1 MQKEIPHE
9 IIQLLDGI
17 KFQNEK
23 IFEMQEEQVQWN
35 KQYAIN
41 LKCILDKINEMYQI
55 TRDFKQTKTKSIQQN
70 LNTHPSLTTTFT
82 PKSINNSLQIIPN
95 ESSSKKRISSPI
107 INKSSHT
114 TNVKNIQNT
123 QRTNPVQSLVDL
135 QDNLLKRTK
144 EISKTPTKRLE
155 IEDIP
160 NQKKSRL
167 NYIISTNVNDL
178 FKLEEVLMSIDSEE
192 VFDQITEENIKKMI
206 PCIVNIFIVGDNLQK
221 EFVALEFVW
230 EITRK
235 HERIFEGTE
244 GVVLANKL
252 LHSLQLFYSTPN
264 VQTDDCPLNSDEMKW
279 LFEFFMNYS
288 N

>member
-1 MQKEIPHE
+1 MQREVPPE

-17 KFQNEK
+17 KLQNGK

-35 KQYAIN
+35 KQHAIN
-41 LKCILDKINEMYQI
+41 LKSILDKINEMYQI
-55 TRDFKQTKTKSIQQN
+55 IRDFKETKRKSIQPN
-70 LNTHPSLTTTFT
+70 NTIHPSLTTTLT
-82 PKSINNSLQIIPN
+82 PKSNNKQLEINTHEGSAKKK
-95 ESSSKKRISSPI
+95 SSNPL
-107 INKSSHT
+107 INKLSHNNT
-114 TNVKNIQNT
+114 VKNQENT
-123 QRTNPVQSLVDL
+123 QRTNALQSLVDL
-135 QDNLLKRTK
+135 QDNLRKRTK
-144 EISKTPTKRLE
+144 ELSKTPTKRLE
-155 IEDIP
+155 IEDVP

-167 NYIISTNVNDL
+167 NYSISSNVNNIL
-178 FKLEEVLMSIDSEE
+178 KLEEVLMSIDSEE

-206 PCIVNIFIVGDNLQK
+206 PCIVNIFIVGDDIQK

-264 VQTDDCPLNSDEMKW
+264 IQRDDCPLNSDEMKW
-279 LFEFFMNYS
+279 LFEFFMHYS

>member
-35 KQYAIN
+35 KQHAIN

-55 TRDFKQTKTKSIQQN
+55 IRDFKQTKTKSIQQN

-135 QDNLLKRTK
+135 KDNLLKRTK
-144 EISKTPTKRLE
+144 EIS
-155 IEDIP
+155 
-160 NQKKSRL
+160 
-167 NYIISTNVNDL
+167 
-178 FKLEEVLMSIDSEE
+178 
-192 VFDQITEENIKKMI
+192 
-206 PCIVNIFIVGDNLQK
+206 
-221 EFVALEFVW
+221 
-230 EITRK
+230 
-235 HERIFEGTE
+235 
-244 GVVLANKL
+244 
-252 LHSLQLFYSTPN
+252 
-264 VQTDDCPLNSDEMKW
+264 
-279 LFEFFMNYS
+279 
-288 N
+288 